1 MSENTSEKK
10 ITIDVVSDVVCP
22 WCFLGRKRLENALAM
37 LPEVEA
43 EIRWR
48 PFQLDPTLPPQGKD
62 RGAYMR
68 EKFGNGSKID
78 DIHKQLTELGDENGI
93 VFDFEA
99 ITRAPNTLDAHRVI
113 HWAAQAA
120 PDTQNKLVGTLFSL
134 YFEQG
139 QDIGDHEVL
148 VDAAA
153 SVGMD
158 AAVVARLLESDA
170 DKATIREEIDT
181 ANRIGVRGVPCFIID
196 QKYAVMGAQNAD
208 VLADAIR
215 QTAEGFEPG
224 ISEDR

>member
-1 MSENTSEKK
+1 MVGRK

-22 WCFLGRKRLENALAM
+22 WCFLGRKRLEAALSMVPNIDA
-37 LPEVEA
+37 EV
-43 EIRWR
+43 RWR
-48 PFQLDPTLPPQGKD
+48 PFQLDPTLPSHGKD
-62 RGAYMR
+62 RQTYMR
-68 EKFGNGSKID
+68 EKFGSGGKID
-78 DIHKQLTELGDENGI
+78 DIHKQLTELGEENGI
-93 VFDFEA
+93 VFDFDA
-99 ITRAPNTLDAHRVI
+99 IERAPNTLDAHRLI

-120 PDTQNKLVGTLFSL
+120 PDTQDRMVGTLFSL

-153 SVGMD
+153 SVGMEPE
-158 AAVVARLLESDA
+158 VVARLLQSEA

-196 QKYAVMGAQNAD
+196 QKYAVMGAQTAD

-224 ISEDR
+224 IAEDR

>member
-62 RGAYMR
+62 RGVYMR

-158 AAVVARLLESDA
+158 AAVVARLLDSDA

>member
-1 MSENTSEKK
+1 MSEKK

-37 LPEVEA
+37 LPDVEA

-62 RGAYMR
+62 RQAYMR

-78 DIHKQLTELGDENGI
+78 DIHKQLTELGEENGI

-99 ITRAPNTLDAHRVI
+99 ITRAPNTLNAHRLI

-196 QKYAVMGAQNAD
+196 QKYAVMGAQTAD
-208 VLADAIR
+208 ALADAIR

>member
-1 MSENTSEKK
+1 
-10 ITIDVVSDVVCP
+10 
-22 WCFLGRKRLENALAM
+22 
-37 LPEVEA
+37 
-43 EIRWR
+43 
-48 PFQLDPTLPPQGKD
+48 
-62 RGAYMR
+62 MR

>member
-62 RGAYMR
+62 RGVYMR

-78 DIHKQLTELGDENGI
+78 DIHKQLTGLGDENGI

>member
-1 MSENTSEKK
+1 MAARK

-22 WCFLGRKRLENALAM
+22 WCFLGRKRLEAALAM
-37 LPEVEA
+37 VPDVEA
-43 EIRWR
+43 EVRWR

-62 RGAYMR
+62 RRTYMR
-68 EKFGNGSKID
+68 EKFGTGGKID
-78 DIHKQLTELGDENGI
+78 DIHKQLTQLGEENGI
-93 VFDFEA
+93 VFDFDA
-99 ITRAPNTLDAHRVI
+99 IARAPNTLDAHRVI

-120 PDTQNKLVGTLFSL
+120 PDTQDRMVGMLFSL

-158 AAVVARLLESDA
+158 AAVVARLLQSEA
-170 DKATIREEIDT
+170 DRATIREEIDT
-181 ANRIGVRGVPCFIID
+181 ASRIGVRGVPCFIID
-196 QKYAVMGAQNAD
+196 QKYAVMGAQTAD

>member
-1 MSENTSEKK
+1 MSEKK

-22 WCFLGRKRLENALAM
+22 WCFLGRKRLGNALAM
-37 LPEVEA
+37 LPDVEA

-68 EKFGNGSKID
+68 EKFVNGSKVD
-78 DIHKQLTELGDENGI
+78 DIHKQLTELGEENGI

-158 AAVVARLLESDA
+158 AVVVARLLESDA

-196 QKYAVMGAQNAD
+196 QKYAVMGAQTAD

-224 ISEDR
+224 IAEDR

>member
-62 RGAYMR
+62 RDVYMR

>member
-62 RGAYMR
+62 RGVYMR

-120 PDTQNKLVGTLFSL
+120 PDTQNKLVGSLFSL

-196 QKYAVMGAQNAD
+196 QKYAVMGAQTAD

-224 ISEDR
+224 IAEDR

>member
-1 MSENTSEKK
+1 MTNRK

-22 WCFLGRKRLENALAM
+22 WCFLGRKRLENALAIV
-37 LPEVEA
+37 PEVDA

-48 PFQLDPTLPPQGKD
+48 PYQLDPSLPAHGKD
-62 RGAYMR
+62 RQVYMR
-68 EKFGNGSKID
+68 EKFGTGSKID
-78 DIHKQLTELGDENGI
+78 DIHKQLNELGEENGI
-93 VFDFEA
+93 IFDFEA

-120 PDTQNKLVGTLFSL
+120 SGTQDKLVGALFSL

-158 AAVVARLLESDA
+158 GAVVARLLQSEA

-196 QKYAVMGAQNAD
+196 QKYAVMGAQTAD

-224 ISEDR
+224 IAEDR

>member
-62 RGAYMR
+62 RGVYMR

-120 PDTQNKLVGTLFSL
+120 PDTQNKLVGSLFSL

-196 QKYAVMGAQNAD
+196 QKYAVMGAQTAD

>member
-1 MSENTSEKK
+1 MAARK

-22 WCFLGRKRLENALAM
+22 WCFLGRKRLEAALAM
-37 LPEVEA
+37 VPDVEA
-43 EIRWR
+43 EVRWR

-62 RGAYMR
+62 RQAYMR
-68 EKFGNGSKID
+68 EKFGTGGKID
-78 DIHKQLTELGDENGI
+78 DIHKQLTELGEENGI
-93 VFDFEA
+93 VFDFDA
-99 ITRAPNTLDAHRVI
+99 IARAPNTLDAHRVI

-120 PDTQNKLVGTLFSL
+120 PDMQDRMVGLLFSL

-158 AAVVARLLESDA
+158 AAVVARLLQSDA

-196 QKYAVMGAQNAD
+196 QKYAVMGAQSAA

-224 ISEDR
+224 IAEDR

>member
-1 MSENTSEKK
+1 MSEKK

-37 LPEVEA
+37 LPDVEA

-62 RGAYMR
+62 RQAYMR

-78 DIHKQLTELGDENGI
+78 DIHKQLTELGEENGI

-99 ITRAPNTLDAHRVI
+99 ITRAPNTLDAHRLI

-170 DKATIREEIDT
+170 DKATIREEIDA

>member
-48 PFQLDPTLPPQGKD
+48 PFQLDPTLPSQGKD
-62 RGAYMR
+62 RGVYMR

>member
-1 MSENTSEKK
+1 MTTRK

-22 WCFLGRKRLENALAM
+22 RCFLGRKRLEQALE
-37 LPEVEA
+37 LTPEVDA
-43 EIRWR
+43 EVRWR
-48 PFQLDPTLPPQGKD
+48 PYQLDPSLPSQGKD
-62 RGAYMR
+62 RQAYMR
-68 EKFGNGSKID
+68 EKFGTGSKID
-78 DIHKQLTELGDENGI
+78 DIHKQLTELGEENDI

-99 ITRAPNTLDAHRVI
+99 ITRAPNTLDAHRLI
-113 HWAAQAA
+113 HWAAQAG
-120 PDTQNKLVGTLFSL
+120 PGLQDKLVGRLFSL

-148 VDAAA
+148 IDAAA
-153 SVGMD
+153 SVGME
-158 AAVVARLLESDA
+158 APIVARLLQSEA

-196 QKYAVMGAQNAD
+196 QKYAVMGAQSASA
-208 VLADAIR
+208 LADAIQ

>member
-1 MSENTSEKK
+1 MIARK

-22 WCFLGRKRLENALAM
+22 WCFLGRKRLEQALATV
-37 LPEVEA
+37 PDVDAEV
-43 EIRWR
+43 RWR
-48 PFQLDPTLPPQGKD
+48 PYQLDPTLPPQGKD
-62 RGAYMR
+62 RQAYMR

-78 DIHKQLTELGDENGI
+78 DIHRQLTELGEENGI

-99 ITRAPNTLDAHRVI
+99 ITRAPNTLDAHRLI

-120 PDTQNKLVGTLFSL
+120 PGTQDKLVGTLFSL

-158 AAVVARLLESDA
+158 GAVVARLLQSEA

-196 QKYAVMGAQNAD
+196 QKFAVMGAQTPD
-208 VLADAIR
+208 VLADAIQ

-224 ISEDR
+224 IAEDR

>member
-1 MSENTSEKK
+1 MSEKK

-62 RGAYMR
+62 RQAHMR

-78 DIHKQLTELGDENGI
+78 DIHKQLTELGEENGI

-99 ITRAPNTLDAHRVI
+99 ITRAPNTLDAHRLI

-158 AAVVARLLESDA
+158 AAVVARLLQSDA

>member
-1 MSENTSEKK
+1 MSEKK

-37 LPEVEA
+37 LPDVEA

-62 RGAYMR
+62 RQAYMR
-68 EKFGNGSKID
+68 EKFSNGSKID
-78 DIHKQLTELGDENGI
+78 DIHKQLTELGEENGI

-99 ITRAPNTLDAHRVI
+99 ITRAPNTLDAHRLI

-148 VDAAA
+148 IDAAA
-153 SVGMD
+153 SVSMD
-158 AAVVARLLESDA
+158 AAVVARLLQSDA

>member
-1 MSENTSEKK
+1 MTARK

-22 WCFLGRKRLENALAM
+22 WCFLGRKRLEQALA
-37 LPEVEA
+37 LAPDVDA

-48 PFQLDPTLPPQGKD
+48 PYQLDPSLPAQGKD
-62 RGAYMR
+62 RQAYMR
-68 EKFGNGSKID
+68 EKFGTGSRVD
-78 DIHKQLTELGDENGI
+78 DIHKQLTELGEENDI

-99 ITRAPNTLDAHRVI
+99 ITRAPNTLDAHRLI
-113 HWAAQAA
+113 HWAAQAG
-120 PDTQNKLVGTLFSL
+120 PGKQDKLVGTLFSL

-139 QDIGDHEVL
+139 QDIGDHDVL

-153 SVGMD
+153 SIGME
-158 AAVVARLLESDA
+158 APVVARLLQTDA

-181 ANRIGVRGVPCFIID
+181 ANRIGVHGVPCFIID
-196 QKYAVMGAQNAD
+196 QKYAVMGAQSAA
-208 VLADAIR
+208 VLADAIQ

>member
-1 MSENTSEKK
+1 MPQKK

-22 WCFLGRKRLENALAM
+22 WCFLGRKRLEQALDM
-37 LPEVEA
+37 LPEIEA
-43 EIRWR
+43 QISWR

-62 RGAYMR
+62 RSTYMR
-68 EKFGNGSKID
+68 EKFGSGSKID
-78 DIHKQLTELGDENGI
+78 DIHKQLTQLGEENGI

-99 ITRAPNTLDAHRVI
+99 ITRAPNTLDAHRLI
-113 HWAAQAA
+113 HWAAQAG
-120 PDTQNKLVGTLFSL
+120 PDTQDRIVGALFSL

-148 VDAAA
+148 VEAASAADMEAAA
-153 SVGMD
+153 VE
-158 AAVVARLLESDA
+158 RLLQSDA
-170 DKATIREEIDT
+170 DKAVIREEIDT

-196 QKYAVMGAQNAD
+196 RKYAVMGAQSAE

-224 ISEDR
+224 IAQDR

>member
-1 MSENTSEKK
+1 MTSKK
-10 ITIDVVSDVVCP
+10 IMIDVVSDVVCP
-22 WCFLGRKRLENALAM
+22 WCFVGRKRLENALAL
-37 LPEVEA
+37 LPDLDV

-48 PFQLDPTLPPQGKD
+48 PYQLDPTLPPQGKD
-62 RGAYMR
+62 RQAYMR
-68 EKFGNGSKID
+68 EKFGSGSRID
-78 DIHKQLTELGDENGI
+78 DIHRQLTEIGDEIGI

-99 ITRAPNTLDAHRVI
+99 ITRSPNTLDAHRLI

-120 PDTQNKLVGTLFSL
+120 PDTQDKIVGRLFSL

-148 VDAAA
+148 VDAAT

-158 AAVVARLLESDA
+158 GAVVARLLQSDA
-170 DKATIREEIDT
+170 DRVNVREEIDT
-181 ANRIGVRGVPCFIID
+181 ATRIGVRGVPCFIID
-196 QKYAVMGAQNAD
+196 QKYAVMGAQSAE

-224 ISEDR
+224 NAADR

>member
-78 DIHKQLTELGDENGI
+78 DVHKQLTGLGDENGI

-196 QKYAVMGAQNAD
+196 QKYAVMGAQTAD

-224 ISEDR
+224 IAEDR

>member
-1 MSENTSEKK
+1 MATRK

-22 WCFLGRKRLENALAM
+22 WCFLGRKRLEAALAM
-37 LPEVEA
+37 VPDVEA
-43 EIRWR
+43 EVRWR

-62 RGAYMR
+62 RQTYMR
-68 EKFGNGSKID
+68 DKFGTGGKID
-78 DIHKQLTELGDENGI
+78 DIHKQLTQLGEENGI
-93 VFDFEA
+93 VFDFDAIAKRCAHLLEA
-99 ITRAPNTLDAHRVI
+99 
-113 HWAAQAA
+113 
-120 PDTQNKLVGTLFSL
+120 F
-134 YFEQG
+134 
-139 QDIGDHEVL
+139 DHEVL

-158 AAVVARLLESDA
+158 AEVVARLLQSEA

-181 ANRIGVRGVPCFIID
+181 ASRIGVRGVPCFIID
-196 QKYAVMGAQNAD
+196 QKYAVMGAQTAD

>member
-78 DIHKQLTELGDENGI
+78 DVHKQLTELGDENGI

-196 QKYAVMGAQNAD
+196 QKYAVMGAQTAD

>member
-1 MSENTSEKK
+1 MAARK

-22 WCFLGRKRLENALAM
+22 WCFLGRKRLEAALAM
-37 LPEVEA
+37 VPDVEA
-43 EIRWR
+43 EVRWR

-62 RGAYMR
+62 RQAYMR
-68 EKFGNGSKID
+68 EKFGTGGKID
-78 DIHKQLTELGDENGI
+78 DIHKQLTELGEENGI
-93 VFDFEA
+93 VFDFDA
-99 ITRAPNTLDAHRVI
+99 IARAPNTLDAHRVI

-120 PDTQNKLVGTLFSL
+120 PDTQDRMVGLLFSL

-158 AAVVARLLESDA
+158 AAVVARLLQSDA

-181 ANRIGVRGVPCFIID
+181 ASRIGVRGVPCFIID

-224 ISEDR
+224 FAEDR